1 MKAFIKENLFK
12 IISLIPVCFIA
23 LGAFILN
30 IYLNQFGII
39 DVALFDSRTI
49 FVGFVAFFQIIC
61 FFFFWAM
68 HILKYTLPNR
78 ILFLIINCFLKSVVF
93 SVVVANLLGNS
104 DNSANP
110 EPHPVFVV
118 FLIIGIIMTFII
130 LESNSKGNLWNT
142 GKLINKSIYI
152 LGLIYSISSLM
163 FSVYLIEKDQ
173 VLSEIF
179 EVYNYLSIYF
189 SLFLFIRWCRDK
201 NSTEPDEDVSKFTK
215 TGKIGKLDYAFTVLY
230 FIGSIMIFL
239 MTYSKYEF
247 PNISSNLGGCAFKY
261 NTIIMDDGS
270 SITGK
275 IIHSNSNF
283 IYVIEEKNKLS
294 QYPINK
300 IKTYEILN
308 DITEEPV
315 VAPEMEKIENEDLPD
330 LGEDNIEQ

>member
-49 FVGFVAFFQIIC
+49 FVGFVALFQIVC

-68 HILKYTLPNR
+68 HILKYTCPNR
-78 ILFLIINCFLKSVVF
+78 IIFLIINCFLKSVVF
-93 SVVVANLLGNS
+93 TVSVATLLGNQ

-118 FLIIGIIMTFII
+118 FLIIGIFITFII
-130 LESNSKGNLWNT
+130 LESNSKGKLWNT

-230 FIGSIMIFL
+230 FIGSIMVFL
-239 MTYSKYEF
+239 MTYSKYAF
-247 PNISSNLGGCAFKY
+247 PNISSNLGGCAYKY
-261 NTIIMDDGS
+261 NTIIMDDDTP
-270 SITGK
+270 ITGK

-283 IYVIEEKNKLS
+283 IYVIEEENKLS

-315 VAPEMEKIENEDLPD
+315 VAPEMEKIENEVLPE
-330 LGEDNIEQ
+330 LEEDNIEQ

>member
-49 FVGFVAFFQIIC
+49 FVGFVALFQIIC

-68 HILKYTLPNR
+68 HILKYTCPNR

-93 SVVVANLLGNS
+93 SVVVANFLGNS

-179 EVYNYLSIYF
+179 EVYNYLNIYF

-230 FIGSIMIFL
+230 FIGSIMVFL
-239 MTYSKYEF
+239 MTYSKYAF
-247 PNISSNLGGCAFKY
+247 PNISSNLGGCAYKY
-261 NTIIMDDGS
+261 NTIIMDDDS

-283 IYVIEEKNKLS
+283 IYVIEKENKLS

-300 IKTYEILN
+300 IKTYEIMN
-308 DITEEPV
+308 DITDEPV
-315 VAPEMEKIENEDLPD
+315 VAPEMEKIENEVLPE
-330 LGEDNIEQ
+330 LEEDNIEL

>member
-23 LGAFILN
+23 FGAFILN

-49 FVGFVAFFQIIC
+49 FVGFVALFQIIC

-68 HILKYTLPNR
+68 HILKYTCPNR
-78 ILFLIINCFLKSVVF
+78 IIFLIINCFLKSVVF
-93 SVVVANLLGNS
+93 TVSVATLLGNS

-110 EPHPVFVV
+110 ESHPVFVV
-118 FLIIGIIMTFII
+118 FLIIGIIITFII

-247 PNISSNLGGCAFKY
+247 PNISSNLEGCAFKY

>member
-23 LGAFILN
+23 FGAFILN

-49 FVGFVAFFQIIC
+49 FVGFVALFQIIC

-68 HILKYTLPNR
+68 HILKYTCPNR
-78 ILFLIINCFLKSVVF
+78 IIFLIINCFLKSVVF
-93 SVVVANLLGNS
+93 TVSVATLLGNS

-110 EPHPVFVV
+110 ESHPVFVV
-118 FLIIGIIMTFII
+118 FLIIGIIITFII

-230 FIGSIMIFL
+230 FIGSIMFFL

-247 PNISSNLGGCAFKY
+247 PNISSNLEGCAFKY

>member
-49 FVGFVAFFQIIC
+49 FVGFVALFQIIC

-68 HILKYTLPNR
+68 HILKYTCPNR
-78 ILFLIINCFLKSVVF
+78 IIFLIINCFLKSVVF

-104 DNSANP
+104 DNP
-110 EPHPVFVV
+110 EPHPGFIV
-118 FLIIGIIMTFII
+118 FLIIGITITFIM
-130 LESNSKGNLWNT
+130 LESNSKGNLWGT
-142 GKLINKSIYI
+142 GKLINKIIYI

-163 FSVYLIEKDQ
+163 FSVYLIEKDK
-173 VLSEIF
+173 VLSDIF

-189 SLFLFIRWCRDK
+189 SLFLFIRWCREK
-201 NSTEPDEDVSKFTK
+201 HSTEPDEDVSKFTK
-215 TGKIGKLDYAFTVLY
+215 TGKIGKLDYAFTALY
-230 FIGSIMIFL
+230 FIGAIMVFL
-239 MTYSKYEF
+239 MTYSKHVF
-247 PNISSNLGGCAFKY
+247 PNISSNLGGGAYKY
-261 NTIIMDDGS
+261 NTIIMDDDS
-270 SITGK
+270 SIKGK

-300 IKTYEILN
+300 IKTYEIMN
-308 DITEEPV
+308 DITDEPV
-315 VAPEMEKIENEDLPD
+315 VAPEMEKIENEVLPE
-330 LGEDNIEQ
+330 LEEDNIEL

>member
-49 FVGFVAFFQIIC
+49 FVGFVALFQIIC

-68 HILKYTLPNR
+68 HILKYTCPNR

-104 DNSANP
+104 DNP
-110 EPHPVFVV
+110 EPHPGFIV
-118 FLIIGIIMTFII
+118 FLIIGITITFIM
-130 LESNSKGNLWNT
+130 LESNSKGNLWGT
-142 GKLINKSIYI
+142 GKLINKIIYI

-230 FIGSIMIFL
+230 FIGSIMVFL
-239 MTYSKYEF
+239 MTYSKYAF
-247 PNISSNLGGCAFKY
+247 PNISSNLGGCAYKY
-261 NTIIMDDGS
+261 NTIIMDDDTP
-270 SITGK
+270 ITGK
-275 IIHSNSNF
+275 IIHSNSEY
-283 IYVIEEKNKLS
+283 IYLIEEENKLS
-294 QYPINK
+294 QYPIDK
-300 IKTYEILN
+300 IKAYEIKN
-308 DITEEPV
+308 NTIEKEEII
-315 VAPEMEKIENEDLPD
+315 EKEFEVIENEQLP
-330 LGEDNIEQ
+330 EITE

>member
-49 FVGFVAFFQIIC
+49 FVGFVALFQIIC

-68 HILKYTLPNR
+68 HILKYTCPNR
-78 ILFLIINCFLKSVVF
+78 IIFLIINCFLKSVVF

-104 DNSANP
+104 DNP
-110 EPHPVFVV
+110 EPHPGFIV
-118 FLIIGIIMTFII
+118 FLIIGITITFIM
-130 LESNSKGNLWNT
+130 LESNSKGNLWGT
-142 GKLINKSIYI
+142 GKLINKIIYI

-189 SLFLFIRWCRDK
+189 SLFLFIRWCRDM

-230 FIGSIMIFL
+230 FIGSIMVFL
-239 MTYSKYEF
+239 MTYSKYAF
-247 PNISSNLGGCAFKY
+247 PNISSNLGGCAYKY
-261 NTIIMDDGS
+261 NTIIMDDDTP
-270 SITGK
+270 ITGK
-275 IIHSNSNF
+275 IIHSNSEY
-283 IYVIEEKNKLS
+283 IYLIEEENKLS
-294 QYPINK
+294 QYPIDK
-300 IKTYEILN
+300 IKAYEIKN
-308 DITEEPV
+308 NTIEKEEII
-315 VAPEMEKIENEDLPD
+315 EKEFEVIENEQLP
-330 LGEDNIEQ
+330 EITE

>member
-1 MKAFIKENLFK
+1 
-12 IISLIPVCFIA
+12 
-23 LGAFILN
+23 
-30 IYLNQFGII
+30 
-39 DVALFDSRTI
+39 
-49 FVGFVAFFQIIC
+49 
-61 FFFFWAM
+61 
-68 HILKYTLPNR
+68 
-78 ILFLIINCFLKSVVF
+78 
-93 SVVVANLLGNS
+93 
-104 DNSANP
+104 
-110 EPHPVFVV
+110 
-118 FLIIGIIMTFII
+118 
-130 LESNSKGNLWNT
+130 
-142 GKLINKSIYI
+142 
-152 LGLIYSISSLM
+152 M

-179 EVYNYLSIYF
+179 KVYNYLSIYF

-247 PNISSNLGGCAFKY
+247 PNISSNLGGGAYKY
-261 NTIIMDDGS
+261 NTIIMDDDS

-283 IYVIEEKNKLS
+283 IYVIEEENKLS

-308 DITEEPV
+308 DITDEPG
-315 VAPEMEKIENEDLPD
+315 VAPEMEKIENEELPE
-330 LGEDNIEQ
+330 LEVDNIEQ

>member
-1 MKAFIKENLFK
+1 
-12 IISLIPVCFIA
+12 
-23 LGAFILN
+23 
-30 IYLNQFGII
+30 
-39 DVALFDSRTI
+39 
-49 FVGFVAFFQIIC
+49 
-61 FFFFWAM
+61 
-68 HILKYTLPNR
+68 
-78 ILFLIINCFLKSVVF
+78 
-93 SVVVANLLGNS
+93 
-104 DNSANP
+104 
-110 EPHPVFVV
+110 
-118 FLIIGIIMTFII
+118 
-130 LESNSKGNLWNT
+130 
-142 GKLINKSIYI
+142 
-152 LGLIYSISSLM
+152 
-163 FSVYLIEKDQ
+163 
-173 VLSEIF
+173 
-179 EVYNYLSIYF
+179 
-189 SLFLFIRWCRDK
+189 
-201 NSTEPDEDVSKFTK
+201 
-215 TGKIGKLDYAFTVLY
+215 
-230 FIGSIMIFL
+230 MIFL

>member
-12 IISLIPVCFIA
+12 IISLIPVCFIT

-49 FVGFVAFFQIIC
+49 FVGFVALFQIIC

-68 HILKYTLPNR
+68 HILKYTCPNR
-78 ILFLIINCFLKSVVF
+78 IIFLIINCFLKSVVF

-104 DNSANP
+104 DNP

-118 FLIIGIIMTFII
+118 FLIIGIIITFII

-152 LGLIYSISSLM
+152 LGLIYSISSLI

-201 NSTEPDEDVSKFTK
+201 NSIEPDEDVSKFTK
-215 TGKIGKLDYAFTVLY
+215 TGKIGKLDYAFTILY
-230 FIGSIMIFL
+230 FIGSIMVFL
-239 MTYSKYEF
+239 MTYSKYAF
-247 PNISSNLGGCAFKY
+247 PNISSNLGGCAYKY
-261 NTIIMDDGS
+261 NTIIMDDDTP
-270 SITGK
+270 ITGK

-283 IYVIEEKNKLS
+283 IYVIEEENKLS

-300 IKTYEILN
+300 IKTYEIRN
-308 DITEEPV
+308 DITNESV
-315 VAPEMEKIENEDLPD
+315 VAPEMEKIENEELPE
-330 LGEDNIEQ
+330 LEEDNY

>member
-1 MKAFIKENLFK
+1 MKAFIKENIFK

-49 FVGFVAFFQIIC
+49 FVGFVALFQIVC

-68 HILKYTLPNR
+68 HILKYTCPNR
-78 ILFLIINCFLKSVVF
+78 IIFLIINCFLKSVVF
-93 SVVVANLLGNS
+93 TVSVATLLGNQ

-110 EPHPVFVV
+110 EPHSVFVV
-118 FLIIGIIMTFII
+118 FLIIGIIITFII

-163 FSVYLIEKDQ
+163 FSVYLIEQDQ

-201 NSTEPDEDVSKFTK
+201 NSSEPDEDVSKFTK

-247 PNISSNLGGCAFKY
+247 PNISSNLGGCAYKY

-283 IYVIEEKNKLS
+283 IYVIEEENKLS

-315 VAPEMEKIENEDLPD
+315 VAPEMEKIENEVLPE
-330 LGEDNIEQ
+330 LEEDNIEQ

>member
-49 FVGFVAFFQIIC
+49 FVGFVALFQIVC
-61 FFFFWAM
+61 FFFFRSM
-68 HILKYTLPNR
+68 HILQYISPNR
-78 ILFLIINCFLKSVVF
+78 IIFLIINCFLKSVVF
-93 SVVVANLLGNS
+93 TVAVANLLGNS

-110 EPHPVFVV
+110 EPHPVLVV
-118 FLIIGIIMTFII
+118 FLIIGIIITFII

-230 FIGSIMIFL
+230 FIGSIMVFL
-239 MTYSKYEF
+239 MTYSKYAF
-247 PNISSNLGGCAFKY
+247 PNISSNLGGGAYKY
-261 NTIIMDDGS
+261 NTIIMDDDS

-283 IYVIEEKNKLS
+283 IYVIEEENKLS

-308 DITEEPV
+308 DITDEPG
-315 VAPEMEKIENEDLPD
+315 VAPEMEKIENEELPE
-330 LGEDNIEQ
+330 LEVDNIEQ